1 MNEDFNMETDHAS
14 NEKRSRFS
22 SVRPYLQ
29 IGVVVFGAL
38 VALWGFA
45 GLLFVFPT
53 MPQSESGFA
62 EGLALIIFGLYFLGG
77 FVILSLGLLIPQTET
92 SGIQFTTRQRKLLGY
107 GATAPI
113 VGILAVP
120 VVVQLVAPYFEPIQ
134 SVLFVGVLGFIFT
147 GPLATVIV
155 IVTKIHS
162 WLR

>member
-1 MNEDFNMETDHAS
+1 METDHTS
-14 NEKRSRFS
+14 VKRSSRFG

-29 IGVVVFGAL
+29 IGIAVFGTL
-38 VALWGFA
+38 VALWGVA

-62 EGLALIIFGLYFLGG
+62 EGLALIIFGLYFVGG

-92 SGIQFTTRQRKLLGY
+92 SGIQFTARQRKLLGS

-113 VGILAVP
+113 VGILAIP

-134 SVLFVGVLGFIFT
+134 SVLFVGVLGFILT

-155 IVTKIHS
+155 IATKIRS
-162 WLR
+162 RFR